1 MSSRIRNP
9 LTGRMIKRSGRTA
22 HVPAVSARLDGHTAR
37 GTARTGSH
45 GKDLAVGSKL
55 QVWNGTAHH
64 TSGGITRAGLFQDKY
79 GRLRF
84 KSRSVAAKRNPEFMA
99 QAALMAM
106 KMKAARR

>member
-22 HVPAVSARLDGHTAR
+22 QVPAVSARLDGHTAR

-64 TSGGITRAGLFQDKY
+64 TSGGVTRAGLFQDQY

-84 KSRSVAAKRNPEFMA
+84 KSRSAAAKRNPEFMA

-106 KMKAARR
+106 KMRAARR